1 MRRNPERRKLME
13 DLLLG
18 QIMED
23 ADQSRQ
29 IGCDPS
35 FFLEMV
41 RNHGPVEACSRII
54 LNPTLRQGL
63 LRLKEAGRL
72 DLRKR

>member
-35 FFLEMV
+35 FFWKWC
-41 RNHGPVEACSRII
+41 AI
-54 LNPTLRQGL
+54 TGL
-63 LRLKEAGRL
+63 SKHAAGLFSIR
-72 DLRKR
+72 R